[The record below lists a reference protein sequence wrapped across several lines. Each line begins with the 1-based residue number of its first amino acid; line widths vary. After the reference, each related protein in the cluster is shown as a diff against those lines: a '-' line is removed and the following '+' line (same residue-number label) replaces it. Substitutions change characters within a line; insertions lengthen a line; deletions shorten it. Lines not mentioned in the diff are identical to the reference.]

1 MQRQRRDPYVK
12 RARAEGARSRAYYKL
27 AEIDV
32 REKLLRPGL
41 TVVDL
46 GAAPGGW
53 SEYAAARVTSRGRVV
68 AVDLLPMEPISGVQF
83 TQGDFAD
90 PQVLDLLKLQL
101 GGPADLVISDM
112 APNITGIATTDQ
124 ARAHELEE
132 RAIEFA
138 EATLRPGGALLLKA
152 FHGVGFEG
160 LTVRLRRRFQK
171 VVTRKP
177 GASRT
182 GNREVFL
189 LAKGF
194 IGRTAS
200 GQETIGPNVL

>member
-12 RARAEGARSRAYYKL
+12 RARADGARSRAHYKL
-27 AEIDV
+27 AEIDA

-46 GAAPGGW
+46 GAAPGSW
-53 SEYAAARVTSRGRVV
+53 SEYAAARVTPHGRVV

-90 PQVLDLLKLQL
+90 PQVLDLLKTQL

-112 APNITGIATTDQ
+112 APNITGIVATDQ
-124 ARAHELEE
+124 ACALDLEE

-138 EATLRPGGALLLKA
+138 ETTLRPGGALLLKA
-152 FHGVGFEG
+152 FHGVGFES
-160 LTVRLRRRFQK
+160 LAARLRRRFQK
-171 VVTRKP
+171 VATRKP
-177 GASRT
+177 GASRAES
-182 GNREVFL
+182 REVFL

-194 IGRTAS
+194 VG
-200 GQETIGPNVL
+200 